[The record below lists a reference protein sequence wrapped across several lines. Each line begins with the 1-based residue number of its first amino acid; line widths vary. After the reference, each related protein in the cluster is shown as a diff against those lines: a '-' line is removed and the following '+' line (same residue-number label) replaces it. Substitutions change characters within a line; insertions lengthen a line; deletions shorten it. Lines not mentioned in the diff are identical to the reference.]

1 MKVNWF
7 VVALLS
13 AIGLSFIYPEA
24 SRSNWLE
31 SVINYGI
38 GLIFFF
44 YGLKLPFQTLKKGLQ
59 NTRLHILI
67 QSFTFLVF
75 PLLVLAFHPL
85 LKGTDFE
92 VYWFGFFFLACLPST
107 VSSSVV
113 MVSLAR
119 GNVPA
124 AIFNA
129 SISGIIGVFV
139 TPLWINLFLTNSAQ
153 GISFNEVIV
162 KLVVQIL
169 LPLCLGFLI
178 QQSVKKKIAPYL
190 HYLPLFDKT
199 IITLLV
205 YQSFGTSYLAGVFDS
220 VTIPELAIIMLL
232 VLLLFFVI
240 YFSLG
245 ALGRSLNF
253 AIKDQ
258 ITARFC
264 GSKKSLVHGSAMAKI
279 IFSSSPLLGL
289 WLLPLM
295 IYHISQLIIVAYIAD
310 KQMTSKS

>member
-1 MKVNWF
+1 MKFNWF
-7 VVALLS
+7 VIALLT
-13 AIGLSFIYPEA
+13 AMGLSFIYPDP
-24 SRSNWLE
+24 SKSMWLE
-31 SVINYGI
+31 GVINYGI
-38 GLIFFF
+38 GFIFFF
-44 YGLKLPFQTLKKGLQ
+44 YGLKLPIEALKEGLK
-59 NTRLHILI
+59 NTRLHLLI

-75 PLLVLAFHPL
+75 PLLILIFYPL
-85 LKGTDFE
+85 LEETDFE
-92 VYWFGFFFLACLPST
+92 IYWFGFFFLACLPST

-139 TPLWINLFLTNSAQ
+139 TPLWLKLFLANTAQ
-153 GISFNEVIV
+153 AVSFNEVII
-162 KLVVQIL
+162 KLIGQIL
-169 LPLCLGFLI
+169 LPLCIGFLI
-178 QQSVKKKIAPYL
+178 QQSVKKKITPFI

-199 IITLLV
+199 IIALLV
-205 YQSFGTSYLAGVFDS
+205 YQSFANSYLAGVFEK
-220 VTIPELAIIMLL
+220 VAILELIVIILV
-232 VLLLFFVI
+232 VLLLFFII

-245 ALGRSLNF
+245 ILGRSLNF
-253 AIKDQ
+253 NTKDQ

-279 IFSSSPLLGL
+279 IFSSSPFLGL

-295 IYHISQLIIVAYIAD
+295 IYHIAQLIIVAYLAD
-310 KQMTSKS
+310 KQVT